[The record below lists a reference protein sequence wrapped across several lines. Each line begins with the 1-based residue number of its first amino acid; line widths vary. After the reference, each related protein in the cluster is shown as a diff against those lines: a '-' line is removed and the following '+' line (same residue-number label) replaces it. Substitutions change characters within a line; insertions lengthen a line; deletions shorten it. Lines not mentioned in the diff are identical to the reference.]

1 MIVKRA
7 RLPLGAVGI
16 QLLAE
21 SQCLREGGQI
31 ILNIYVL
38 NMEQGPN
45 PPLNP
50 YSRGFLIFAQLTNQR
65 GRQWPSFRP
74 TLDHNNLPSV
84 TP

>member
-21 SQCLREGGQI
+21 SQCLSKSSY
-31 ILNIYVL
+31 IYVL

-50 YSRGFLIFAQLTNQR
+50 YSNFCAVDESERKTMAI
-65 GRQWPSFRP
+65 
-74 TLDHNNLPSV
+74 LPSYAG
-84 TP
+84 P

>member
-21 SQCLREGGQI
+21 SQCLSKSSY
-31 ILNIYVL
+31 IYVL